1 VGDRVETGQPLAEVR
16 YNDETKWESQRERLA
31 SAWEIADTQ
40 PEPTTLILERIDSAQ
55 I

>member
-1 VGDRVETGQPLAEVR
+1 MSTATSTVPRLKVR

-40 PEPTTLILERIDSAQ
+40 PEPITLILERIDSDQ